1 MSSIKYL
8 GASVTTLKKMHARSL
23 NDTTINGTS
32 LGDVMDESS
41 NLLIPDFA
49 LEYSIPG
56 RFNIDPNANTSNVV
70 SEISGS
76 NYSYEFTNILSA

>member
-8 GASVTTLKKMHARSL
+8 GASVTTLKRKEMHTRSL

-49 LEYSIPG
+49 LEFSIPG

-70 SEISGS
+70 SDI
-76 NYSYEFTNILSA
+76 